1 MQFHFISRKKIAV
14 SAILIIA
21 FSNLVFAPSANAAEK
36 GWRYWGYYQSA
47 PGKMQWS
54 YAQTGP
60 TTVVADGSVEG
71 WAFTFS
77 GDTVPDAAKPR
88 VVPSFKYLCGKTKA
102 VAGKKRIGLVI
113 DFGSA
118 FLRPTDEKTPA
129 IIKSCIVT
137 DTKSIGAD
145 VLAAAAKIRAEASG
159 MICGINGYPAKEC
172 GIEVDTPKALLPK
185 KKQ

>member
-1 MQFHFISRKKIAV
+1 MKKFMYVLTVAAFFATSVIIIPAS
-14 SAILIIA
+14 SAA
-21 FSNLVFAPSANAAEK
+21 DK
-36 GWRYWGYYQSA
+36 GYRYWGYYQSA
-47 PGKMQWS
+47 PGTSAWT

-60 TTVVADGSVEG
+60 TTNVPDGSVEG

-88 VVPSFKYLCGKTKA
+88 VVPSFQYLCGKTKA

-118 FLRPTDEKTPA
+118 FLRPTGEKTPA
-129 IIKSCIVT
+129 IIKTCIVT
-137 DTKSIGAD
+137 DAKSIGAD
-145 VLAAAAKIRAEASG
+145 VLGAGAKIRATASG

>member
-1 MQFHFISRKKIAV
+1 MKKFIYILTVAAFFATSVLTFPAS
-14 SAILIIA
+14 SAA
-21 FSNLVFAPSANAAEK
+21 DK
-36 GWRYWGYYQSA
+36 GYRYWGYYQSA
-47 PGKMQWS
+47 PGKSEWS

-60 TTVVADGSVEG
+60 TTIVADGSVEG

-88 VVPSFKYLCGKTKA
+88 VVPSFRYLCGKTKA

-118 FLRPTDEKTPA
+118 FLRPKDEKTPS

>member
-1 MQFHFISRKKIAV
+1 MRKFLYAVTIATLFATSV
-14 SAILIIA
+14 ITIPASSAA
-21 FSNLVFAPSANAAEK
+21 DK
-36 GWRYWGYYQSA
+36 GYRYWGYYQSA
-47 PGKMQWS
+47 PGKSQWS

-60 TTVVADGSVEG
+60 TTIVADGSVEG

-77 GDTVPDAAKPR
+77 GDSVPDAAKPR

-118 FLRPTDEKTPA
+118 FLRPTDEKTPS

-145 VLAAAAKIRAEASG
+145 VLAAGAKIRAEASG

-185 KKQ
+185 KKI

>member
-1 MQFHFISRKKIAV
+1 MYVITVATFLATSVITIPAS
-14 SAILIIA
+14 SAA
-21 FSNLVFAPSANAAEK
+21 DK
-36 GWRYWGYYQSA
+36 GYRYWGYYQSA
-47 PGKMQWS
+47 PGTSAWT
-54 YAQTGP
+54 YAMTGP
-60 TTVVADGSVEG
+60 TTNVADGAVEG

-118 FLRPTDEKTPA
+118 FLRPTDEKTPS
-129 IIKSCIVT
+129 IIKTCIVT
-137 DTKSIGAD
+137 DAKSLG
-145 VLAAAAKIRAEASG
+145 
-159 MICGINGYPAKEC
+159 CGINGYPSKEC